1 MAEAFNIGDVVCLK
15 SGGPSMTI
23 VDQTDDGNL
32 VCEWFGDTNSIPK
45 RYTFNL
51 ETVYQPE

>member
-1 MAEAFNIGDVVCLK
+1 MAEAFNIGDVVRLK

-23 VDQTDDGNL
+23 INQIGDGIL
-32 VCEWFGDTNSIPK
+32 VCEWFGDTNSVPK
-45 RYTFNL
+45 RHSFSL